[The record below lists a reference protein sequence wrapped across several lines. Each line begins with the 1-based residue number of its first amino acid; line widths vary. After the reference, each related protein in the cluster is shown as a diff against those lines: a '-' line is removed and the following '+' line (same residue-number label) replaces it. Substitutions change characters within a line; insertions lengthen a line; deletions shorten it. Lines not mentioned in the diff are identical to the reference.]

1 MVNSMR
7 IKLSEDEKKYLNEKF
22 EEQGSTPEI
31 IEMWLEYEAR
41 LLENEMEL
49 VFMDFL
55 EKRIIFDQI
64 NKEKVDKEIEN
75 SESTST

>member
-1 MVNSMR
+1 MR

-22 EEQGSTPEI
+22 EEQDSTPEI

>member
-1 MVNSMR
+1 MI

-22 EEQGSTPEI
+22 EVQGSTPEI
-31 IEMWLEYEAR
+31 IEKWLAYEAR

-49 VFMDFL
+49 VFLDFL
-55 EKRIIFDQI
+55 EKRNIFDQI
-64 NKEKVDKEIEN
+64 NKESVQKEIDN